1 MLGKPK
7 GLLQVL
13 WERGWIDESRCKEST
28 DKEGC
33 KILNISCYTLNVK
46 KNPITGTLD
55 ESMSLRHIIATCS
68 DFIHEETALLYMGS
82 QLGLKVM
89 LTPKFHCEFAGEGI
103 EYNWAHAKAKMRRTP
118 IREKKGVPIS

>member
-1 MLGKPK
+1 
-7 GLLQVL
+7 
-13 WERGWIDESRCKEST
+13 
-28 DKEGC
+28 
-33 KILNISCYTLNVK
+33 LNTSCYTLNGK
-46 KNPITGTLD
+46 KNPITGNLD
-55 ESMSLRHIIATCS
+55 ESLSLRHAIAKCS
-68 DFIHEETALLYMGS
+68 DFIHEETALQYLGS